1 MQPYNFSIGG
11 NLPDPSQAF
20 TSGMQ
25 QGNAVLQLDRQQQQ
39 QALELQAQQQALRAQ
54 EQYSAAVN
62 EVLAKPSGAGYAR
75 LMTLR
80 PKEAEGMAKA
90 WTALSA
96 EKQQAGLS
104 DLTQWTAA
112 VENGRPDLAI
122 AAMNARADMIDR
134 DAGGKSAEGEALRAQ
149 AKILEADPTTGARL
163 VLAPMLYAHP
173 DGKRA
178 LDNITI
184 QAGEARAAAK
194 APAELRTANAGA
206 SKAEADATTA
216 GVTAKFAESQALAD
230 LETKGWNIKAL
241 QGDIEFKKQS
251 TRIAAMNADLA
262 RKKDGREADELRLKI
277 GEARGKLDDK
287 VREKAGIAE
296 SGASAIDNMLNT
308 IERVKKNP
316 SLNDVLGS
324 VEGRL
329 PSLLSDTG
337 ADAIAMIETLG
348 SQAFLAQIPNIKG
361 MGALS
366 NAEGEKLQSAFQN
379 LGRTQSEA
387 QFRANL
393 DEASRLLKKGR
404 EALAK
409 SSGVPLG
416 KPDTP
421 AAPGARPPIDSF
433 FK

>member
-90 WTALSA
+90 WAALSA

-122 AAMNARADMIDR
+122 TAMNARADMIDR

-206 SKAEADATTA
+206 KKAEADATTA
-216 GVTAKFAESQALAD
+216 GVTAKFAESQAMAD
-230 LETKGWNIKAL
+230 LEKKGWDIKAL

-262 RKKDGREADELRLKI
+262 RKKDGREAEELRLKI

>member
-122 AAMNARADMIDR
+122 TAMNARADMIDR

-206 SKAEADATTA
+206 SKAEADAKTA

-241 QGDIEFKKQS
+241 QADVDFKRQS
-251 TRIAAMNADLA
+251 SRIAAMNANLA
-262 RKKDGREADELRLKI
+262 RKKDGREAEELKLKI
-277 GEARGKLDDK
+277 DEARGKLDDK